1 MTYFITPDMV
11 EMKDTTLK
19 ERIDKEIAKL
29 RKYVTTVKYL
39 ASCEESWEF
48 CETTFRDSTEDLK
61 LTWNEFN
68 FAELRA
74 LDDELLLILY
84 DVISIYAQGNNLF
97 LV

>member
-48 CETTFRDSTEDLK
+48 CETTFRDSTES
-61 LTWNEFN
+61 EFTTTARRSK
-68 FAELRA
+68 FATMSNK
-74 LDDELLLILY
+74 IL
-84 DVISIYAQGNNLF
+84 
-97 LV
+97 